1 MKPKLLI
8 FILGVIV
15 GLLLAI
21 LGQPV
26 LNALLPED
34 WGGGAQETTGQ
45 VVAKRLQGDR
55 LLLTLESE
63 DGAVLATFQQRV
75 PEIDLLIEEG
85 DRVTLGITSYEP
97 FVEDPKVLGVKKGPK
112 EAAEP
117 MVPAVSEA
125 PAEPPTRTGEPST
138 AGGSDE
144 PDEAE
149 SSMDPPAEEPTSDE
163 SAAEEGGGGG
173 DGPPGPV

>member
-1 MKPKLLI
+1 MKQKLLI
-8 FILGVIV
+8 FVLGVIV

-26 LNALLPED
+26 LNALLPEG
-34 WGGGAQETTGQ
+34 WGGGAQATTGQ
-45 VVAKRLQGDR
+45 VVAKRLQDDR

-97 FVEDPKVLGVKKGPK
+97 FVEDPKVLGVKKRPK

-117 MVPAVSEA
+117 VSAADA
-125 PAEPPTRTGEPST
+125 PASEPPVEARPEAEEPAEVEPSM
-138 AGGSDE
+138 DE
-144 PDEAE
+144 
-149 SSMDPPAEEPTSDE
+149 PAEEPAPEED
-163 SAAEEGGGGG
+163 AAEEGEGGG
-173 DGPPGPV
+173 DGSPEAV

>member
-1 MKPKLLI
+1 MKQKLLI

-26 LNALLPED
+26 LNALLPES
-34 WGGGAQETTGQ
+34 WGGGAGPTTGQ
-45 VVAKRLQGDR
+45 VVAKRLQDDR

-97 FVEDPKVLGVKKGPK
+97 FVEDPKVLGVKKRPK

-117 MVPAVSEA
+117 GSAADA
-125 PAEPPTRTGEPST
+125 PASEPPVEAGPEAEEP
-138 AGGSDE
+138 APSDE
-144 PDEAE
+144 PAEAE
-149 SSMDPPAEEPTSDE
+149 PSMDEPAEEPAPEED
-163 SAAEEGGGGG
+163 AAEEGEGGG
-173 DGPPGPV
+173 DGPRG